1 MLSDRTLGHLRDVA
15 DLPDL
20 SGTRYD
26 FIAPL
31 GRGGM
36 GRVYRV
42 RDRELDREV
51 ALKVLSGPI
60 AAAAIARLLTEAR
73 VLARL
78 EHPGIV
84 PIHDAGLLPDGRPFY
99 VMTLVRGSRLDE
111 LTPGLT
117 SLPER
122 LRLLARVTDAVAFAH
137 ARGIV
142 HRDLTPSN
150 IMIGAFGQVLVM
162 DWGTAKVGNPT
173 NSINPTN
180 PTNPTNDDN
189 MSNQG
194 NSRSGEEA
202 GVPPLAQVDHVEH
215 VDQVDQVGRVGRVAT
230 GAGVIVGTPGFM
242 APEQERGEAAN
253 VDARADVY
261 ALGGLLNWLLDQAN
275 GGPREAPRPVAAIR
289 DRAMRREPEMRYPTA
304 EAFGAE
310 LARYLDGLPVDALR
324 ETALDRLARFG
335 RTYRVA
341 ILLVLAYL
349 LMRIVLLIVSGL

>member
-1 MLSDRTLGHLRDVA
+1 MLSDRSLGHLREVA

-20 SGTRYD
+20 TSTRYEL
-26 FIAPL
+26 IAPL

-42 RDRELDREV
+42 RDRELDRDV
-51 ALKVLSGPI
+51 ALKVLSGPVVQ
-60 AAAAIARLLTEAR
+60 ATVERLKTEAR

-84 PIHDAGLLPDGRPFY
+84 PVHDAGVLPDGRAFY

-111 LTPGLT
+111 LAPTLS

-122 LRLLARVTDAVAFAH
+122 LRLLARVTEAVAFAH
-137 ARGIV
+137 AHGIV

-162 DWGTAKVGNPT
+162 DWGTAKVVSSTRPGLGGAEAP
-173 NSINPTN
+173 P
-180 PTNPTNDDN
+180 PGRAEAPPPQEP
-189 MSNQG
+189 SNIQSSPG
-194 NSRSGEEA
+194 TASG
-202 GVPPLAQVDHVEH
+202 
-215 VDQVDQVGRVGRVAT
+215 T
-230 GAGVIVGTPGFM
+230 VIGTAGFM
-242 APEQERGEAAN
+242 APEQERGDAAQ

-261 ALGGLLNWLLDQAN
+261 ALGALLGWLLDPAN
-275 GGPREAPRPVAAIR
+275 GGPPEAPRPVAAIR
-289 DRAMRREPEMRYPTA
+289 DRAMRREPEKRYPTA
-304 EAFGAE
+304 EAFGTE
-310 LARYLDGLPVDALR
+310 LARYLDGLPVEAHR
-324 ETALDRLARFG
+324 ESALDRLARFE

-349 LMRIVLLIVSGL
+349 LMRILLLLVSGF

>member
-1 MLSDRTLGHLRDVA
+1 MLSDSALRHLQDVA

-20 SGTRYD
+20 TGTRYELV
-26 FIAPL
+26 APL

-51 ALKVLSGPI
+51 ALKVLSGP
-60 AAAAIARLLTEAR
+60 AEPSSAERLRTEAR

-84 PIHDAGLLPDGRPFY
+84 PIHDAGVLPDGRAYY

-111 LTPGLT
+111 LAPAL
-117 SLPER
+117 SSIPER

-137 ARGIV
+137 AHGIL

-150 IMIGAFGQVLVM
+150 IMVGPFGQVLVM
-162 DWGTAKVGNPT
+162 DWGTAKVQELRADGIGPESAEASEKADRGAKAPPPQLN
-173 NSINPTN
+173 
-180 PTNPTNDDN
+180 
-189 MSNQG
+189 G
-194 NSRSGEEA
+194 EAESRIARVG
-202 GVPPLAQVDHVEH
+202 QVR
-215 VDQVDQVGRVGRVAT
+215 QVDQVGT
-230 GAGVIVGTPGFM
+230 GAGVVLGTPGFM
-242 APEQERGEAAN
+242 APEQARGDAAHA
-253 VDARADVY
+253 DPRADVY
-261 ALGGLLNWLLDQAN
+261 ALGALLGWLLDPAH
-275 GGPREAPRPVAAIR
+275 GGPVVAPPAVRAIR
-289 DRAMRREPEMRYPTA
+289 DRAMSDEPQARYASA

-310 LARYLDGLPVDALR
+310 LGRYLDGLPVDAHR
-324 ETALDRLARFG
+324 ETAVERVARFG

-349 LMRIVLLIVSGL
+349 VMRILLLLVADL

>member
-1 MLSDRTLGHLRDVA
+1 MLSDSALRHLQDVA

-20 SGTRYD
+20 TGTRYEMV
-26 FIAPL
+26 APL

-51 ALKVLSGPI
+51 ALKVLSGP
-60 AAAAIARLLTEAR
+60 AEPSSAERLRTEAR

-84 PIHDAGLLPDGRPFY
+84 PIHDAGVLPDGRAYY
-99 VMTLVRGSRLDE
+99 VMTLVRGNRLDE
-111 LTPGLT
+111 LAPALS

-137 ARGIV
+137 AHAIL

-150 IMIGAFGQVLVM
+150 IMVGPFGQVLVM
-162 DWGTAKVGNPT
+162 DWGTAKVQELRA
-173 NSINPTN
+173 
-180 PTNPTNDDN
+180 DDIRPESAEASAKADRGAKAPPPQLN
-189 MSNQG
+189 G
-194 NSRSGEEA
+194 EAESRVARVG
-202 GVPPLAQVDHVEH
+202 QVS
-215 VDQVDQVGRVGRVAT
+215 QVGQVRT
-230 GAGVIVGTPGFM
+230 GAGVVLGTPGFM
-242 APEQERGEAAN
+242 APEQARGDAAHA
-253 VDARADVY
+253 DARADVY
-261 ALGGLLNWLLDQAN
+261 ALGALLGWLLDPAH
-275 GGPREAPRPVAAIR
+275 GGPVVAPPAVRAIR
-289 DRAMRREPEMRYPTA
+289 NRAMSGDPQSRYASA

-310 LARYLDGLPVDALR
+310 LGRYLDGLPVDAHR
-324 ETALDRLARFG
+324 ETAVERLARFG

-349 LMRIVLLIVSGL
+349 VMRIVLLLVGRV

>member
-20 SGTRYD
+20 GGTRYD
-26 FIAPL
+26 LVAPL

-36 GRVYRV
+36 GCVYRV

-51 ALKVLSGPI
+51 ALKVLSGPLVQLSI
-60 AAAAIARLLTEAR
+60 ERLRTEAR

-84 PIHDAGLLPDGRPFY
+84 PVHDAGLLPDGRAFY

-111 LTPGLT
+111 LAPRLS

-122 LRLLARVTDAVAFAH
+122 LRLLTRVTDAVAFAH
-137 ARGIV
+137 AHGIV

-162 DWGTAKVGNPT
+162 DWGTAKVTNPSNPGNP
-173 NSINPTN
+173 
-180 PTNPTNDDN
+180 
-189 MSNQG
+189 SNWEDAGTPQVARVTQG
-194 NSRSGEEA
+194 GE
-202 GVPPLAQVDHVEH
+202 VD
-215 VDQVDQVGRVGRVAT
+215 RAAT
-230 GAGVIVGTPGFM
+230 GAGVVVGTPGFM
-242 APEQERGEAAN
+242 APEQERGDAAS

-261 ALGGLLNWLLDQAN
+261 ALGALLGWLLDPAS
-275 GGPREAPRPVAAIR
+275 GGRREVPRPVAAIR
-289 DRAMRREPEMRYPTA
+289 DRAMRRAPEMRYPTA
-304 EAFGAE
+304 EAFGNE
-310 LARYLDGLPVDALR
+310 LARYLDGLPVEAHR
-324 ETALDRLARFG
+324 ETALDRLARFE

-349 LMRIVLLIVSGL
+349 LMRILLLLVSGL

>member
-1 MLSDRTLGHLRDVA
+1 MLSDSTLRHLRDVA

-20 SGTRYD
+20 SGTRYEM
-26 FIAPL
+26 IAPL

-51 ALKVLSGPI
+51 ALKVLSGFG
-60 AAAAIARLLTEAR
+60 ASAERLRTEAR

-84 PIHDAGLLPDGRPFY
+84 PVHDAGVLADGRAFY
-99 VMTLVRGSRLDE
+99 VMTLVRGSRLDD
-111 LTPGLT
+111 LAATLS

-122 LRLLARVTDAVAFAH
+122 LRLIVRVADAVAFAH
-137 ARGIV
+137 AHGIV

-162 DWGTAKVGNPT
+162 DWGTAKVAPSNPGNPG
-173 NSINPTN
+173 
-180 PTNPTNDDN
+180 NDERAGAVTRVP
-189 MSNQG
+189 QV
-194 NSRSGEEA
+194 A
-202 GVPPLAQVDHVEH
+202 GVT
-215 VDQVDQVGRVGRVAT
+215 RVGEGARVDGAET
-230 GAGVIVGTPGFM
+230 GAGVVVGTPGFM
-242 APEQERGEAAN
+242 APEQERGDAARA
-253 VDARADVY
+253 DARADVY
-261 ALGGLLNWLLDQAN
+261 ALGALLGWLLDPTN

-289 DRAMRREPEMRYPTA
+289 DRAMRREPDLRYPSA

-310 LARYLDGLPVDALR
+310 LSRYLDGLPVEAHQ
-324 ETALDRLARFG
+324 ETAFDRLARFG

-341 ILLVLAYL
+341 ILLVAAYL
-349 LMRIVLLIVSGL
+349 FMRILLLLIGRI

>member
-1 MLSDRTLGHLRDVA
+1 MLSDSTLRHLWDVA

-20 SGTRYD
+20 SGTRYEM
-26 FIAPL
+26 IAPL

-51 ALKVLSGPI
+51 ALKVLSGFG
-60 AAAAIARLLTEAR
+60 ASAERLRTEAR

-84 PIHDAGLLPDGRPFY
+84 PVHDAGVLADGRAFY
-99 VMTLVRGSRLDE
+99 VMTLVRGSRLDD
-111 LTPGLT
+111 LAATLS

-122 LRLLARVTDAVAFAH
+122 LRLIVRVADAVAFAH
-137 ARGIV
+137 AHGIV

-162 DWGTAKVGNPT
+162 DWGTAKVAPSNPGNPG
-173 NSINPTN
+173 
-180 PTNPTNDDN
+180 NDERAGAVTRVP
-189 MSNQG
+189 QV
-194 NSRSGEEA
+194 A
-202 GVPPLAQVDHVEH
+202 GVT
-215 VDQVDQVGRVGRVAT
+215 RVGEGARVDGAET
-230 GAGVIVGTPGFM
+230 GAGVVVGTPGFM
-242 APEQERGEAAN
+242 APEQERGDAARA
-253 VDARADVY
+253 DARADVY
-261 ALGGLLNWLLDQAN
+261 ALGALLGWLLDPTN

-289 DRAMRREPEMRYPTA
+289 DRAMRHEPDLRYPSA

-310 LARYLDGLPVDALR
+310 LSRYLDGLPVEAHQ
-324 ETALDRLARFG
+324 ETAFDRLARFG

-341 ILLVLAYL
+341 ILLVAAYL
-349 LMRIVLLIVSGL
+349 FMRILLLLIGRI